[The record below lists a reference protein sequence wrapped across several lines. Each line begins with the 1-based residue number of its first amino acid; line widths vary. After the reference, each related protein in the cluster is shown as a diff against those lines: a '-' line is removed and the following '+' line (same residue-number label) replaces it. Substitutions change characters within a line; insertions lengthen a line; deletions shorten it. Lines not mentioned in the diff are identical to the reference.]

1 MDEAAIKAEMRLCVL
16 EKLVCDLLVMNLSLT
31 PYPKEF
37 LEKMRAEMIEGS
49 RRRTFPGFDP
59 AQSDLLSAELEGAVD
74 RLLGMASEQ
83 MQIGLSSRPRP

>member
-1 MDEAAIKAEMRLCVL
+1 MAMDEQAVKAEMRLCVL

-31 PYPKEF
+31 PHPQEF

-49 RRRTFPGFDP
+49 RRRTFPGFDA

-83 MQIGLSSRPRP
+83 MQLGVRQK